1 MEMFIHF
8 QVLCDDVAGHM
19 GHILRTPKRLQAA
32 VSNRSAG
39 GKTPPVTLLLASSC
53 RFRRHCRTYQQVRPL
68 VTQLAGAV
76 ILQMQA
82 FSL

>member
-39 GKTPPVTLLLASSC
+39 GKTPPVRPGEKPRPSRFSSHLLAVS
-53 RFRRHCRTYQQVRPL
+53 
-68 VTQLAGAV
+68 GAIV
-76 ILQMQA
+76 EPTNR
-82 FSL
+82 SGPS